1 MASTASDILADL
13 AETLRSSGIF
23 AQVTVGQGGSS
34 TAVPRASVLLEGA
47 EDFTPDD
54 AHDQRWVRLRSRV
67 AIRTRNQDSAAGVAR
82 ANDLCASAAAALMA
96 DPHRGGRCQVLP
108 IGRATEV
115 GRCDL
120 SVSLHRPEVEMS
132 FGVRNH
138 YVIGEGS

>member
-13 AETLRSSGIF
+13 ADTLRESGVF
-23 AQVTVGQGGSS
+23 AQVTVGQDGSS
-34 TAVPRASVLLEGA
+34 AAVPRVSVLLEGA

-82 ANDLCASAAAALMA
+82 ANDLCASAAAALLT
-96 DPHRGGRCQVLP
+96 DPHRGGRCQTLP
-108 IGRATEV
+108 IGQATEV

-120 SVSLHRPEVEMS
+120 STSLRRPEVEMS